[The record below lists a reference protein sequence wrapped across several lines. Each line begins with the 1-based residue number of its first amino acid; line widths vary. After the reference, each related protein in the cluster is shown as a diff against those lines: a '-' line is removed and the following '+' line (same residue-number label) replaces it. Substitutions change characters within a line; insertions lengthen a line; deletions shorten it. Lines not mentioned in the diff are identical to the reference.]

1 MAVSTSA
8 ITARPAPFET
18 DLDIGTRSYTP
29 AALVLDTF
37 DQPADPVVED
47 VLGGWVL
54 VSPTVDGGVY
64 VYYALPVMGKSGQ
77 RSGIVLGSSSLVRMS
92 ATPRILIVLVLI
104 HAGVAQ
110 GKA

>member
-47 VLGGWVL
+47 VLGGVGSRFTHRGRRSLCVL
-54 VSPTVDGGVY
+54 
-64 VYYALPVMGKSGQ
+64 
-77 RSGIVLGSSSLVRMS
+77 R
-92 ATPRILIVLVLI
+92 
-104 HAGVAQ
+104 VACN
-110 GKA
+110 G